1 MDALGAATKS
11 DHLSNSQEGRELS
24 LDSSGED
31 RSPYTLQRQHISKSA
46 YLDVFG
52 GSEFGQQQ
60 LNLKLKPPGGYDLL
74 CLPLL
79 PLAWF

>member
-1 MDALGAATKS
+1 VLQQSLTISAIPRKVGSYPWTAQERT
-11 DHLSNSQEGRELS
+11 DHPTHSK
-24 LDSSGED
+24 DSIY
-31 RSPYTLQRQHISKSA
+31 PKSA

-79 PLAWF
+79 ALAWF